1 MTALFSTPKASAP
14 TTANAAP
21 PTRAASDV
29 QAEVTSDRMRRA
41 LMQGRG
47 RTIMTMD
54 DVPAGDRRKTLL
66 GE

>member
-1 MTALFSTPKASAP
+1 MTALFSSPKAPAP
-14 TTANAAP
+14 SVHNQAP
-21 PTRAASDV
+21 PTRSATDV

-54 DVPAGDRRKTLL
+54 DAPAGDRRKTLL